1 MLPVGQD
8 NDGKP
13 CKACG
18 QYPRTGHAVSTSGQ
32 DVRRG
37 IKSKTLC
44 LEEERKTEQQKSA
57 GRMAGTLPR
66 NPGDLQD
73 VGDLPDP
80 GDLQDVGDLPDVE
93 DYRMSAMLMMSEK
106 TPAAVTSAP
115 AP

>member
-1 MLPVGQD
+1 MSIVGKRMLPVGQD

-73 VGDLPDP
+73 VC
-80 GDLQDVGDLPDVE
+80 DLPDVE